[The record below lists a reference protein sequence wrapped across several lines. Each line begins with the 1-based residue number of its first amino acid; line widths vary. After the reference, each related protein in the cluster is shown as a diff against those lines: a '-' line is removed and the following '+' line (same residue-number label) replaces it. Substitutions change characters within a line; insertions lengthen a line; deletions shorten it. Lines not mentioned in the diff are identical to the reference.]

1 MWLHNC
7 LGMIFLVHIVSSE
20 IRIDPLVNTNVGL
33 IRGLRANDGDYSM
46 FLGIPFAK
54 VDVNNPFGPSTPYP
68 EFEKPLRNA
77 PIVISEYLGLPTN
90 NLEEAIEFLTQV
102 DSHLVIAAVNA
113 LQIADDFRPCIE
125 KEMDGVESFITE
137 NWITASLPKVKNIPI
152 LIGFNNDEWYGF
164 YTSEQDEFYK
174 DLNVVE
180 EYISKG
186 FDVSDVDFE
195 VMEDMVRHFYF
206 GDEPMSAAVRQGIVD
221 FIADFVFIHPTH
233 RSIRKYLNNDV
244 GNVYLYMFTYVG
256 ERNFLRKKDNVTTGA
271 GALHCDEIGY
281 LFDISYMKGL
291 PITPADQLLID
302 QITTMWTN
310 FVKSGNPM
318 SQNLDNVSVQ
328 WTPITNT
335 LELPYLNIGAELT
348 LDSRPFNQ
356 RASFWDLFYKVNEH
370 LQIVY
375 PSAKVEL

>member
-7 LGMIFLVHIVSSE
+7 LRMIFLVHIVSSE

-68 EFEKPLRNA
+68 EFESTFEAYDDSIACPQLEEFNNTLIGSLDCLNLNIFVPSSA
-77 PIVISEYLGLPTN
+77 TSN
-90 NLEEAIEFLTQV
+90 NLQPV
-102 DSHLVIAAVNA
+102 LV
-113 LQIADDFRPCIE
+113 
-125 KEMDGVESFITE
+125 
-137 NWITASLPKVKNIPI
+137 WIHGGAFQ
-152 LIGFNNDEWYGF
+152 IGFNN
-164 YTSEQDEFYK
+164 
-174 DLNVVE
+174 
-180 EYISKG
+180 
-186 FDVSDVDFE
+186 
-195 VMEDMVRHFYF
+195 R
-206 GDEPMSAAVRQGIVD
+206 
-221 FIADFVFIHPTH
+221 
-233 RSIRKYLNNDV
+233 
-244 GNVYLYMFTYVG
+244 YLYG
-256 ERNFLRKKDNVTTGA
+256 PNFLVKHDIILVTINYRLGP
-271 GALHCDEIGY
+271 Y
-281 LFDISYMKGL
+281 
-291 PITPADQLLID
+291 D